1 MNLVQAEYNPELAIM
16 EAVQK
21 ILKTLKTDP
30 DDQHLKDTPLRV
42 ARAYTREI
50 FSGYFTKEPK
60 LTTFDV
66 TERLDQMITIK
77 RLQFFSTCAHHMLP
91 FSGHAYIGYITE
103 SKMLGVSKF
112 ARIINWHAR
121 RLTVQE
127 ELTATIANY
136 LMEKLEPHGVGVQL
150 RASHSCMVCRG
161 VMQSDS
167 EMVTTALRGYFLD
180 RVHVKEEWL
189 QCIR

>member
-1 MNLVQAEYNPELAIM
+1 MLVQAEDNPEGDIAKAIK
-16 EAVQK
+16 K
-21 ILKTLKTDP
+21 ILKALKTDVN
-30 DDQHLKDTPLRV
+30 DQHLKDTPNRV
-42 ARAYTREI
+42 ARAYVGEI
-50 FSGYFTKEPK
+50 FSGYFRPEPK
-60 LTTFDV
+60 LTTFAV
-66 TERLDQMITIK
+66 TEKLDQMITIK
-77 RLQFFSTCAHHMLP
+77 GLQFYSTCAHHMLP

-112 ARIINWHAR
+112 ARIVNWHAR

-136 LMEKLEPHGVGVQL
+136 IMEKLEPHGVGVQL